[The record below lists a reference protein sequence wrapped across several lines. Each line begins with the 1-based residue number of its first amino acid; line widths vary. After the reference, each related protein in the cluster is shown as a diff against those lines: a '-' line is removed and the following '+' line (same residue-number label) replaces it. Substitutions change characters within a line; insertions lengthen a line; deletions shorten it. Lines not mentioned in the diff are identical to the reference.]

1 MPPVTIEAMNHQ
13 RSFDDRRYLNP
24 ELKEMFFALKLIES
38 YGSGI
43 RRAKDALALNKSP
56 ELKFL
61 PDNDYDDYTMAVIYI
76 NEEFAAMSR
85 EKMEKADK
93 KPIKPDRKLIKDERR
108 AKILDYIVRNNSITN
123 QEAKIILGLAESTTK
138 RLLKEMVDEGV
149 LRSEGERK
157 GRRYL
162 RVGQD

>member
-1 MPPVTIEAMNHQ
+1 M
-13 RSFDDRRYLNP
+13 NP

-85 EKMEKADK
+85 EKMEK
-93 KPIKPDRKLIKDERR
+93 PIKLDRKLIKGERR

-157 GRRYL
+157 GGRYL
-162 RVGQD
+162 RAGQD

>member
-1 MPPVTIEAMNHQ
+1 M
-13 RSFDDRRYLNP
+13 NP

-85 EKMEKADK
+85 EKMEKPIK
-93 KPIKPDRKLIKDERR
+93 KPIKLDRKVIKGERR

-157 GRRYL
+157 GGRYL
-162 RVGQD
+162 RAGQD

>member
-1 MPPVTIEAMNHQ
+1 M
-13 RSFDDRRYLNP
+13 
-24 ELKEMFFALKLIES
+24 KEMFFALKLIES

-85 EKMEKADK
+85 EKMEK
-93 KPIKPDRKLIKDERR
+93 PIKLDRKLIKGERR

-157 GRRYL
+157 GGRYL
-162 RVGQD
+162 RAGQD

>member
-1 MPPVTIEAMNHQ
+1 MEGRLEVLCNLVSRNLLPIEDAAAEIGLTPSDFEYAVHPRLFRIFLCLGLKYIEKQKSPIINTNICG
-13 RSFDDRRYLNP
+13 RALNFRKDCTNQAAYS
-24 ELKEMFFALKLIES
+24 LKEMFFALKSIES

-93 KPIKPDRKLIKDERR
+93 I
-108 AKILDYIVRNNSITN
+108 
-123 QEAKIILGLAESTTK
+123 G
-138 RLLKEMVDEGV
+138 
-149 LRSEGERK
+149 
-157 GRRYL
+157 
-162 RVGQD
+162 